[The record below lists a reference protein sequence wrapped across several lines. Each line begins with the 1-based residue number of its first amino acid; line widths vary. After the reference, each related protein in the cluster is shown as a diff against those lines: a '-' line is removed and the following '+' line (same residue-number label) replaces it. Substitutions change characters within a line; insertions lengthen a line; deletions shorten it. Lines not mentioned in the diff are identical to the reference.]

1 VGLVETLRE
10 HERIWERRPL
20 VRALYRE
27 WFELIASRLAS
38 VPGPTIELGGGLG
51 RIREVVPDALVT
63 DVEPTPWAMAV
74 VDAQS
79 LPYADSSVANLVLVD
94 VFHHLQ
100 RPARFLDEA
109 TRVLGPGGRAV
120 LLEPYCSP
128 LSAWAY
134 RRFHHEPVDLNADP
148 FADVPQS
155 SDEALDANTA
165 LPTVAFFRRRVE
177 LARRWPHLN
186 LIDALRLSLL
196 AYPLSGGF
204 SRPPLVPPAALLPL
218 RALERVLAPLASLGA
233 FRCLVVLER
242 RASLS
247 ARSGP
252 AAP

>member
-1 VGLVETLRE
+1 LGLVETLRE
-10 HERIWERRPL
+10 HERAWERRPL
-20 VRALYRE
+20 LRALYRE
-27 WFELIASRLAS
+27 WFELISRRLAP

-51 RIREVVPDALVT
+51 RLREVVPDAVVT
-63 DVEPTPWAMAV
+63 DVEPTPWATAV
-74 VDAQS
+74 VDAQN
-79 LPYADSSVANLVLVD
+79 LPYADASVANLVLVD
-94 VFHHLQ
+94 VFHHLA

-134 RRFHHEPVDLNADP
+134 RRFHHEPVDLDADP

-165 LPTVAFFRRRVE
+165 LPTLAFFRRRIE
-177 LARRWPHLN
+177 LERGWPQLS

-204 SRPPLVPPAALLPL
+204 SRRPLVPPAALLAL
-218 RALERVLAPLASLGA
+218 RALERVLAPLAPFAA

-242 RASLS
+242 